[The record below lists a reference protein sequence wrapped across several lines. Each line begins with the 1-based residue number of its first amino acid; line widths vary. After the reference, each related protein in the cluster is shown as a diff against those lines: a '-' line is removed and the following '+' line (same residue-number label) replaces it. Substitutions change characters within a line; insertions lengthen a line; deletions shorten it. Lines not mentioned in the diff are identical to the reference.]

1 MKKTIKDL
9 IKMFET
15 AKQQKMKI
23 GVSIKNL
30 PGLECNEIVV
40 NEFSDL
46 DAKLKYYLENYDDN
60 LHHKKDNKIYVN
72 NVMVI
77 DCK

>member
-30 PGLECNEIVV
+30 PGLECSEIVV

-60 LHHKKDNKIYVN
+60 LHHIKNNKIYIN
-72 NVMVI
+72 NVMII

>member
-9 IKMFET
+9 IKMFEI
-15 AKQQKMKI
+15 AKQQKKKI

-30 PGLECNEIVV
+30 PGLECSEIVV

-46 DAKLKYYLENYDDN
+46 DAKLKYYLKNYDEN
-60 LHHKKDNKIYVN
+60 LHHKKDNKIYIN

>member
-9 IKMFET
+9 IEMFET

-30 PGLECNEIVV
+30 PGLECSEIVV

-60 LHHKKDNKIYVN
+60 LHHKKNNKIYIN

-77 DCK
+77 DSK